1 MKRIME
7 VITII
12 WLVLILVAVIIS
24 GPQVDEESHK
34 RKEVTERNKRSIQKL
49 QMELDSLNAI
59 ALERKY
65 FPNRKLYE

>member
-12 WLVLILVAVIIS
+12 WLVLIVVAIIIS
-24 GPQVDEESHK
+24 GPKVDEDARK
-34 RKEVTERNKRSIQKL
+34 RREVTERNNRSIEKL

-65 FPNRKLYE
+65 FPNRK